1 MVPTAVARRLDLMF
15 VLVLTFTV
23 VGVLMLGVAGDRAGM
38 HALPEGA
45 DATVEVLRD
54 PVASYTLAQ
63 ALAQPA
69 AEWRRWSGP
78 GYIQSFY
85 GEAVWVRFVL
95 RNAGGVPQRGVLA
108 DAEYYTDRIDLWTS
122 DGRGGW
128 SRQRAGEWVPAAE
141 KSLWGRDAAFLV
153 EVPARGERVCVMRLE
168 DHFGVWLR
176 PVWWPEERVFLAAQ
190 AKDTV
195 VEACYFG
202 ILLAL
207 LIYSGVL
214 GVRLR
219 HRDIGWYL
227 GYLGTAAVFMFFW
240 RSEHQVFGLAL
251 GSPVMETCLMLGLAG
266 SGFFLVQ
273 FARVFLELPQRTP
286 RIDFVVRIARSLTL
300 VLVAGSPMMLWVNN
314 TIWLHFV
321 VGGVAATYV
330 VLFVAACVVWRAGAA
345 QARYFV
351 LSFALLAAGAA
362 PAATI
367 WLLAIPLNFSARAI
381 MMGSAVEA
389 LLLSLALADRFAR
402 LQEDKIAAQ
411 RRAMDEAERRHAMQ
425 EAYADELE
433 HEVRERTRELEQANA
448 DKDRMI
454 AVLGHDLRGPL
465 SGLTL
470 TAEHLIE
477 ERAARPDPNFPRD
490 VAGTG
495 RALLL
500 LIEDLV
506 LWARLRAGMPEIAV
520 HSLEALVAPAV
531 AMHRNLAERARV
543 ELLLE
548 LPTELRVETDL
559 VLAQTLVRNLLSN
572 AVKHARTRV
581 CVAAEATSGGVRLR
595 VSDDGRGLP
604 AEVATRW
611 QTDDAAVFRAGGL
624 GLRLC
629 REICQRLG
637 VQLTTGVA
645 REGGAEFGFVLP
657 TAAEAREVA

>member
-1 MVPTAVARRLDLMF
+1 MPPAALARRFDLLF
-15 VLVLTFTV
+15 VFALTVTM

-38 HALPEGA
+38 HALPEDA
-45 DATVEVLRD
+45 DATVEVLHD
-54 PVASYTLAQ
+54 PVASFTFEQ

-69 AEWRRWSGP
+69 KDWRRWTGP
-78 GYIQSFY
+78 GYIQALF
-85 GEAVWVRFVL
+85 GEAVWVRIVL
-95 RNAGGVPQRGVLA
+95 RNPDAAPQRGVLA

-141 KSLWGRDAAFLV
+141 KSLWGRDAAFVV

-190 AKDTV
+190 LKDTV

-207 LIYSGVL
+207 LIYNGVL

-219 HRDIGWYL
+219 HPDIGWYL
-227 GYLGTAAVFMFFW
+227 GYLATAAVFMFFW

-266 SGFFLVQ
+266 SGVFLVQ

-286 RIDFVVRIARSLTL
+286 RVDFVVRIARSLAL
-300 VLVAGSPMMLWVNN
+300 VLAIGSPMMLWVNN

-330 VLFVAACVVWRAGAA
+330 VLFVAACVAWRAGAG

-351 LSFALLAAGAA
+351 LSFALLAAGVA

-381 MMGSAVEA
+381 MMGSAVEV

-411 RRAMDEAERRHAMQ
+411 RRAMEEAERRHAMQ

-433 HEVRERTRELEQANA
+433 LEVRERTRELEQANA

-454 AVLGHDLRGPL
+454 AVLGHDLRSPL
-465 SGLTL
+465 SGLTR
-470 TAEHLIE
+470 TAELLIG
-477 ERAARPDPNFPRD
+477 ERDAPAGARFPRD
-490 VAGTG
+490 VAETG

-506 LWARLRAGMPEIAV
+506 LWARLRAGAPEIAPR
-520 HSLEALVAPAV
+520 SLETLVAPAV
-531 AMHRNLAERARV
+531 AMHRSVADRARV
-543 ELLLE
+543 ELVLR
-548 LPTELRVETDL
+548 LPANVRVDTDL
-559 VLAQTLVRNLLSN
+559 VLAQTLVRNLVSN
-572 AVKHARTRV
+572 AVEHARTQV
-581 CVAAEATSGGVRLR
+581 HVEATALDGGVRLA
-595 VSDDGRGLP
+595 VSDDGPGLSSERTS
-604 AEVATRW
+604 ADHDGDGRFATR
-611 QTDDAAVFRAGGL
+611 GL

-629 REICQRLG
+629 REICQRLNL
-637 VQLTTGVA
+637 QLEMRTGRA
-645 REGGAEFGFVLP
+645 GGAEFSFMLP
-657 TAAEAREVA
+657 VAAEARSVA

>member
-1 MVPTAVARRLDLMF
+1 MPPAVLARRFDLFF
-15 VLVLTFTV
+15 VLVLTVTV

-45 DATVEVLRD
+45 DATVEVLHD
-54 PVASYTLAQ
+54 PVASFTFAQ

-85 GEAVWVRFVL
+85 GEAVWVKFVL
-95 RNAGGVPQRGVLA
+95 RNTNDAPQRGVLA

-128 SRQRAGEWVPAAE
+128 NRQRAGEWVPAAE

-153 EVPARGERVCVMRLE
+153 EVPAHGERVCVMRLE

-176 PVWWPEERVFLAAQ
+176 PVWWPEVRVFLAAQ
-190 AKDTV
+190 TKNTV

-207 LIYSGVL
+207 LVYNGVL

-227 GYLGTAAVFMFFW
+227 GYLGAAGVFMFFW

-266 SGFFLVQ
+266 SGFCLVQ

-286 RIDFVVRIARSLTL
+286 RLDFVVRVARSLTL
-300 VLVAGSPMMLWVNN
+300 VLAAGAPTMLWVNN

-321 VGGVAATYV
+321 VGGVAATHV
-330 VLFVAACVVWRAGAA
+330 VLFVAAGVAWRAGAA

-351 LSFALLAAGAA
+351 LSFALLTAGAA

-367 WLLAIPLNFSARAI
+367 WLLSLPLNFSARAI
-381 MMGSAVEA
+381 MMGSAVEM

-402 LQEDKIAAQ
+402 LQEEKIAAQ
-411 RRAMDEAERRHAMQ
+411 QRAMAEAEQRHAMQ

-433 HEVRERTRELEQANA
+433 FEVRERTRELEAANA
-448 DKDRMI
+448 DKDRML

-465 SGLTL
+465 SGLTQ

-477 ERAARPDPNFPRD
+477 QRDARGDASFPRD

-506 LWARLRAGMPEIAV
+506 LWARLRAGTPEIASR
-520 HSLEALVAPAV
+520 SLDLLVAPAV
-531 AMHRNLAERARV
+531 TMHRSLADRARV
-543 ELLLE
+543 ELQLQ
-548 LPTELRVETDL
+548 LPAGLRVETDL
-559 VLAQTLVRNLLSN
+559 VLAQTLVRNLIGN

-581 CVAAEATSGGVRLR
+581 IVSASATAGGVQLV
-595 VSDDGRGLP
+595 VSDDGPGLP
-604 AEVATRW
+604 AEVAARL
-611 QTDDAAVFRAGGL
+611 QDDGAVFSAGGL

-629 REICQRLG
+629 REICR
-637 VQLTTGVA
+637 QLNVPLSNRAAPG
-645 REGGAEFGFVLP
+645 GGAEFGFVLP
-657 TAAEAREVA
+657 AAREARQVA